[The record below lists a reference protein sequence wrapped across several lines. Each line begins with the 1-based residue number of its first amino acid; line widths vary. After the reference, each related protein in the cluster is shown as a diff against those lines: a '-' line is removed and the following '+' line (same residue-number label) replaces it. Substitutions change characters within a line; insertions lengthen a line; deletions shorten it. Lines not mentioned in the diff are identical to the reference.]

1 MFYFSPAKF
10 FNPAYLFDLHPYTYP
25 STINLMIGFFGLMLV
40 AGVAIKLYRRFKSET
55 KTEKKL
61 LDKYTSFLISLGL
74 IGLAMTWF
82 RYERI
87 NLLAGRFWL
96 IIWLAVAGFWLY
108 RILNYQLKVIPKIKK
123 DAENRQLLQK
133 YLPKKK

>member
-1 MFYFSPAKF
+1 MPYFSPVKF
-10 FNPAYLFDLHPYTYP
+10 FNLTYLFDLRPYTYP
-25 STINLMIGFFGLMLV
+25 STINLMIGFFGLMVVLGI
-40 AGVAIKLYRRFKSET
+40 ALNLYRRFKSET

-61 LDKYTSFLISLGL
+61 LDKYTSLFFSLGL

-87 NLLAGRFWL
+87 NLLSGRFWL
-96 IIWLAVAGFWLY
+96 VIWLAVAGIWLY
-108 RILNYQLKVIPKIKK
+108 RIVNYQFKVIPKIRK

-133 YLPKKK
+133 YLPRKK